1 MKQHS
6 FFKGYLIPIL
16 VIMLIFI
23 GCEKDSNNE
32 ALLGDEDGAF
42 EMFQIM
48 QSINTEFVR
57 IGEEQNLVP
66 YVALDSV
73 VAFAEALEGVEHAF
87 KVDTGY
93 LHVTTYKGFTSSIQ
107 IDEVDENGKSL
118 HRGAERGTSALRTFR
133 TQQSN
138 SDCVNKIEN
147 KKVLLFAAAHDDFYY
162 TGEYETRVVN
172 LIQNSDLDIEVT
184 VLKEEQCTWE
194 VTKTFDQYGMV
205 VLDTHGSPTH
215 IQLGNELSFNPQN
228 IPTTRQEFIN
238 ALVDQLGSETVL
250 RIIDKSLGVGE
261 TYSFDR
267 STVLDILWEGY
278 KNRQNITSRLNL
290 TSKGIRSVLPNLD
303 NTIVFSNACYSG
315 FKAFS
320 YINHRGNTVNTDPI
334 QPAWM
339 SKNPISYYG
348 YEAATGGVSYRVLD
362 EPTCKTSA
370 DSLYKSLFY
379 DKDPTGTAHLFYGTT
394 LYEEPGS
401 NTKDFQRI
409 NYGPLYFKQYGNEDY
424 CYETCENEED
434 SYFTA
439 SISGLS
445 LEEFEGE
452 SFNYYANAQ
461 GEGSLLLS
469 GRREA
474 DGVFLSHTINLRT
487 FNYQGVGT
495 YPVGAASES
504 NEGWDASLVINNN
517 IYYDSFDPPTGFVT
531 ISEECDTYIKGVF
544 SVLVR
549 RDGTEVTLNGNFFIN
564 F

>member
-6 FFKGYLIPIL
+6 FFKGYLIPVL
-16 VIMLIFI
+16 VIMLICI
-23 GCEKDSNNE
+23 GCEKDSTNE
-32 ALLGDEDGAF
+32 APLGDEDGAF

-66 YVALDSV
+66 YVALDRV

-118 HRGAERGTSALRTFR
+118 YRGAESGTSALKTFR
-133 TQQSN
+133 TQQLN

-172 LIQNSDLDIEVT
+172 LIQNSDLDLEVT

-215 IQLGNELSFNPQN
+215 VQLGNDLSFNPQN

-238 ALVDQLGSETVL
+238 ALVDQLGTETVL
-250 RIIDKSLGVGE
+250 AIINRSLGVSI
-261 TYSFDR
+261 YYKYNPN
-267 STVLDILWEGY
+267 TVLDNLWGEY
-278 KNRQNITSRLNL
+278 MNNQNIKRTLNL

-315 FKAFS
+315 FNAFS

-339 SKNPISYYG
+339 SKNPIAYYG

-370 DSLYKSLFY
+370 DSLFKSLFY
-379 DKDPTGTAHLFYGTT
+379 DKEPTGSAHLFYGTT

-445 LEEFEGE
+445 LEEFEAE

-504 NEGWDASLVINNN
+504 NEGWDASLVIHNN

-531 ISEECDTYIKGVF
+531 ITEECDTYIKGVF

-549 RDGTEVTLNGNFFIN
+549 RDGTEVTLNGNVFIN